1 MTPEGQN
8 HKSQLLMTKRSV
20 VALHLINVILFGLI
34 GLSYHL
40 MDRPV
45 VVPLLAYIGMANVT
59 FWWLLH
65 LNRTSTKPEEPP
77 AVPHKR

>member
-1 MTPEGQN
+1 
-8 HKSQLLMTKRSV
+8 V
-20 VALHLINVILFGLI
+20 IALHLINVILFGLI

-59 FWWLLH
+59 FWWVLH
-65 LNRTSTKPEEPP
+65 LNRTRAPGKPSG
-77 AVPHKR
+77 VPHKR